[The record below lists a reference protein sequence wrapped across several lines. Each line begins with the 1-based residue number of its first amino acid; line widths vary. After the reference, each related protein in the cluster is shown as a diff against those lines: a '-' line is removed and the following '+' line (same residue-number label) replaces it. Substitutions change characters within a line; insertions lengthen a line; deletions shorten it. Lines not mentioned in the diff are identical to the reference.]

1 MQNNKAVKHK
11 HNSFTMC
18 SNFVCLCYMNLYVY
32 IRLYMIYVFILC
44 WFFFDPGSGVLGL
57 KLAACWG
64 MPRSWNMFEY
74 GTCWGKATSNLL
86 QFSAVATL
94 ARRPVAGEWQ
104 AEALHNGRQDSLDE
118 MMRWTKLFKYV
129 HFCIKWRFR
138 RRFQWGF
145 CHLGAQRWHLRRDMV
160 TFRAVNSCQR
170 RWHSESLGGSDQL
183 WEFLNVFHVVVTA
196 SHAVLELYAPQLFQK
211 IKSSEEGENWNKPAQ
226 KTTKKSVNEEISWAQ
241 ESELLFFVFSTA
253 RSVPHNSNS
262 FHDFFLGSFS
272 DSDFPAKPW
281 MVSFSCVGL
290 ANVAAITLLCRAF
303 LRRVLSL
310 GCNIWQFTAF
320 ETNTEEAEANQGWVS
335 FSMTWISMEF
345 LDESTAYLTSRLPA
359 FYVTFMCF
367 NAWCVQAFWTPNTG
381 YPTVRNAC
389 EWSVWASNICALGGS
404 IVSACCFCTVW
415 IKQKSGMVLAFWTCS
430 FYWVIFIYILLWQ
443 L

>member
-1 MQNNKAVKHK
+1 MSISV
-11 HNSFTMC
+11 
-18 SNFVCLCYMNLYVY
+18 SNDDFGEDSSEV
-32 IRLYMIYVFILC
+32 
-44 WFFFDPGSGVLGL
+44 S
-57 KLAACWG
+57 
-64 MPRSWNMFEY
+64 
-74 GTCWGKATSNLL
+74 
-86 QFSAVATL
+86 ATL
-94 ARRPVAGEWQ
+94 EHKDGICDVTWSPSGRLTAASADGTVSLWEVRINCGSFWMCFMWLWQRVMPSLSYMHRSCFKKSRVQKRGKTETNQHKKQQKNQSMRRSPEPKNQ
-104 AEALHNGRQDSLDE
+104 SSYSLYFLRQDQ
-118 MMRWTKLFKYV
+118 F
-129 HFCIKWRFR
+129 
-138 RRFQWGF
+138 
-145 CHLGAQRWHLRRDMV
+145 
-160 TFRAVNSCQR
+160 
-170 RWHSESLGGSDQL
+170 
-183 WEFLNVFHVVVTA
+183 
-196 SHAVLELYAPQLFQK
+196 P
-211 IKSSEEGENWNKPAQ
+211 
-226 KTTKKSVNEEISWAQ
+226 TTQIP
-241 ESELLFFVFSTA
+241 FTI
-253 RSVPHNSNS
+253 
-262 FHDFFLGSFS
+262 FFLGSFS

-345 LDESTAYLTSRLPA
+345 LHESTAYLTSRLPA